1 MSDELPRVFEVA
13 GVIFWLFYAL
23 VLPVV
28 GGAWFLVVLCLAFF
42 EWLAG

>member
-23 VLPVV
+23 VLPVCCV
-28 GGAWFLVVLCLAFF
+28 VYMAFLIVASFF